1 MDPAIARP
9 RRNNFLCR
17 RRRDRALSHR
27 DRQLPRQSRL
37 GCAHALGC
45 AAADGRRAA
54 LRNFRGD
61 RRSRRGR
68 SLDRNGQR
76 SRRCGADAG
85 GGARGDRCL
94 RRRAS
99 CRAVVPQARARPRRS
114 GGAGAA
120 RTDAERTRM
129 SEPENFIARWSR
141 RKREAAE
148 DAEATKSSPA
158 PDAAAESAHP
168 IEDQREGSDAS
179 RARSGASEPPEFAPD
194 PAKLP
199 PIEAITAETDI
210 RAFLAP
216 GVPPELTR
224 AALRRAWAADPKIRD
239 FVGLADYDWDFNAPG
254 AMTGFGS
261 LEMTDELRQQIARM
275 VGGNLANEATGS
287 PAQTSAEVQGK
298 PTPVETSTESVATAA
313 EMSTQQVH
321 SDAGTSPNERIGAQN
336 EPRSSEA
343 LPQRSKVDIA
353 SRNSSKSTNNDQLIE
368 KRLHGRALPK

>member
-1 MDPAIARP
+1 MDPAIAR
-9 RRNNFLCR
+9 RRRDHFLCR
-17 RRRDRALSHR
+17 RCRGRALSHR

-45 AAADGRRAA
+45 AAADWRRAA
-54 LRNFRGD
+54 VRDFRGD

-68 SLDRNGQR
+68 SLDRSGQR
-76 SRRCGADAG
+76 SRRRGADAG

-99 CRAVVPQARARPRRS
+99 FRAAVPQARARPRRS
-114 GGAGAA
+114 RGAGAA

-148 DAEATKSSPA
+148 DAEATKPSAA
-158 PDAAAESAHP
+158 PDAAAERAHP
-168 IEDQREGSDAS
+168 SEDQSDA
-179 RARSGASEPPEFAPD
+179 ALGRSGARRSPEAAFD
-194 PAKLP
+194 PTKLP
-199 PIEAITAETDI
+199 PIETITAESDI
-210 RAFLAP
+210 TAFLAP

-224 AALRRAWAADPKIRD
+224 AALRRAWATDPKIRD
-239 FVGLADYDWDFNAPG
+239 FIGLSENSWDFNAPG

-275 VGGNLANEATGS
+275 VGRSLGS
-287 PAQTSAEVQGK
+287 EPSDRPTQGSGEVQGNSSQA
-298 PTPVETSTESVATAA
+298 ETSTESLAAAA
-313 EMSTQQVH
+313 EVPTQDVQSNVGR
-321 SDAGTSPNERIGAQN
+321 SQNERIGAQD
-336 EPRSSEA
+336 EPHNSAA

-353 SRNSSKSTNNDQLIE
+353 SRNNSENTDNDQLIG
-368 KRLHGRALPK
+368 KRPHGRALPK

>member
-1 MDPAIARP
+1 
-9 RRNNFLCR
+9 
-17 RRRDRALSHR
+17 
-27 DRQLPRQSRL
+27 
-37 GCAHALGC
+37 
-45 AAADGRRAA
+45 
-54 LRNFRGD
+54 
-61 RRSRRGR
+61 
-68 SLDRNGQR
+68 
-76 SRRCGADAG
+76 
-85 GGARGDRCL
+85 
-94 RRRAS
+94 
-99 CRAVVPQARARPRRS
+99 
-114 GGAGAA
+114 
-120 RTDAERTRM
+120 M

-148 DAEATKSSPA
+148 DAEATKSSAA
-158 PDAAAESAHP
+158 PEVAAESAHP
-168 IEDQREGSDAS
+168 TEDRREESDAP
-179 RARSGASEPPEFAPD
+179 RARGGTSDRPGSTPD

-199 PIEAITAETDI
+199 PIETITAESDI

-298 PTPVETSTESVATAA
+298 PTPAETSTESVATPA
-313 EMSTQQVH
+313 EASTQHVQT
-321 SDAGTSPNERIGAQN
+321 DAGTTQNERIGAQN
-336 EPRSSEA
+336 EPHDSEA
-343 LPQRSKVDIA
+343 LSQRSKVNIA
-353 SRNSSKSTNNDQLIE
+353 SRNSSENTNNDQLIE

>member
-1 MDPAIARP
+1 MDPAVARP
-9 RRNNFLCR
+9 RRNNLLCR

-27 DRQLPRQSRL
+27 DQKLPRQSRL
-37 GCAHALGC
+37 GRAHALGC
-45 AAADGRRAA
+45 AAADRRRAA
-54 LRNFRGD
+54 IRDFRGD
-61 RRSRRGR
+61 CRSRRGR
-68 SLDRNGQR
+68 SLDRSGER

-85 GGARGDRCL
+85 GGARGGRRL

-99 CRAVVPQARARPRRS
+99 CRAAVPQARARPRRS
-114 GGAGAA
+114 RSAGAA

-148 DAEATKSSPA
+148 DAEATKSSAA
-158 PDAAAESAHP
+158 PDAAAEGAHP
-168 IEDQREGSDAS
+168 SEDQSDTALGRSDA
-179 RARSGASEPPEFAPD
+179 RRSPEAAFD
-194 PAKLP
+194 PTKLP
-199 PIEAITAETDI
+199 PIETITAESDI

-275 VGGNLANEATGS
+275 VGGNLANEATDS

-313 EMSTQQVH
+313 EMSPQQVQ
-321 SDAGTSPNERIGAQN
+321 SDAGTSQDGRTGAQN
-336 EPRSSEA
+336 EPHNSEA
-343 LPQRSKVDIA
+343 LPQRSKV
-353 SRNSSKSTNNDQLIE
+353 
-368 KRLHGRALPK
+368 